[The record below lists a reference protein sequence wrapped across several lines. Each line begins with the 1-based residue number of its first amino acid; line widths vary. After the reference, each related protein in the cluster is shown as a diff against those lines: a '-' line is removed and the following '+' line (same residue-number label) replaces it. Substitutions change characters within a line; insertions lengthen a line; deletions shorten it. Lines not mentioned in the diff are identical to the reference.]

1 MKKRITPSPITMVL
15 KIIVQTIDNKSSIH
29 KILAFTPSYSLIL
42 LLSVPHWLLG
52 LTSKNSLKKKK
63 ERKYYSESLV
73 FPRDKELP
81 CQYFLPLKS

>member
-1 MKKRITPSPITMVL
+1 MINFLLVKFKSYSYEKRITPSPVTMIL

-29 KILAFTPSYSLIL
+29 KILAFTPSYSVTL

-63 ERKYYSESLV
+63 K
-73 FPRDKELP
+73 KENIIV
-81 CQYFLPLKS
+81 SH